1 MLSYQFRE
9 YGKPLEG
16 VERATPAP
24 QGEEVLVRVTGCGV
38 CHSDVHLWEGAF
50 DMGGGKK
57 LDLSRQRGLPFTL
70 GHEVVGEVVAAG
82 PDAKGVAIGDRRI
95 VYPWIGCGECAVCKA
110 GEEHA
115 CGKPRQVGVNVD
127 GGYATHQMVPS
138 AKYLYDF
145 GDIPD
150 AVACTYACSG
160 ITAYGALNKVRHKA
174 EGRHLLLIGAGGV
187 GFAGLMIAQAMMNT
201 EIIVADIDEAK
212 LEAAKANGA
221 AHVVNPKDEG
231 ARKQVMAIT
240 GGGVPAAVDFVG
252 STASAGFGVAALG
265 QMGLLAVVGL
275 FGGSLQISLPLLPLK
290 GIGLIGS
297 FTGSPAE
304 MADLMAMVKSGRVKP
319 LPVATRPLAEAQATL
334 DDLVA
339 GRIVGRVVLTP

>member
-150 AVACTYACSG
+150 AVACLRWRRVSCS
-160 ITAYGALNKVRHKA
+160 LS
-174 EGRHLLLIGAGGV
+174 
-187 GFAGLMIAQAMMNT
+187 AMRKPSLT
-201 EIIVADIDEAK
+201 RSVA
-212 LEAAKANGA
+212 N
-221 AHVVNPKDEG
+221 
-231 ARKQVMAIT
+231 RS
-240 GGGVPAAVDFVG
+240 G
-252 STASAGFGVAALG
+252 S
-265 QMGLLAVVGL
+265 
-275 FGGSLQISLPLLPLK
+275 
-290 GIGLIGS
+290 
-297 FTGSPAE
+297 
-304 MADLMAMVKSGRVKP
+304 SG
-319 LPVATRPLAEAQATL
+319 LPVGPGGCRRGKRSA
-334 DDLVA
+334 
-339 GRIVGRVVLTP
+339 